1 MARTGQQ
8 ADGGPEAPDPIAR
21 FWSYRHRRAERL
33 AAGLVAL
40 KPRFEHRPY
49 G

>member
-8 ADGGPEAPDPIAR
+8 ADGGLEAPDPIAR
-21 FWSYRHRRAERL
+21 VWSYRPRRAEL

-40 KPRFEHRPY
+40 KPRFEHGPY